1 MNRAL
6 RARRRS
12 APLTFGIL
20 AILVALGG
28 LIATAKAQN
37 LSAESDAF
45 DAFADDVAF
54 HTEEVTELT
63 VDLLETGVETEI
75 FVLERTRQLA
85 RAGTLARSANVFGAV
100 ADGLMEAP
108 EIYLAAKQHGAKGLA
123 RETVGAG
130 IQVGLGLA
138 TGFACGHAAAFA
150 TGVVLATGV
159 GAPAAPVV
167 YAFGFFVCQYA
178 GGKVA
183 DKIEDR
189 VEGGLGKILGIPD
202 GRNGRARNSRA
213 STVAGRANRPPRG
226 AGVRVGN
233 VDINTATG
241 DVTTTATGPNARA
254 QTDVG
259 VARGSDGGDVR
270 ITARTGNVT
279 TTASG
284 RNSSASSEVG
294 VANGAGTISV
304 RTGDVST
311 SARAGETATTE
322 VGTVSGGGRVTVR
335 TQDVVTGGNAE
346 TVVGSTHGGRVGVST
361 GDVVTTGR
369 RGQATTSI
377 GAGGNARTGDV
388 INSGGNLRIGGGA
401 CVGYRDGKCCLKFHR
416 SYCAISIIPSDKGRC
431 PPRYELWGG
440 LCYLYSD
447 KRHRVQR

>member
-20 AILVALGG
+20 AILVALGS

-85 RAGTLARSANVFGAV
+85 RADTLARSANVFGAV

-233 VDINTATG
+233 VDINAATG
-241 DVTTTATGPNARA
+241 DVTTTANKMGNFDALFYHAVYADYMGSIKGHFGP
-254 QTDVG
+254 V
-259 VARGSDGGDVR
+259 
-270 ITARTGNVT
+270 
-279 TTASG
+279 
-284 RNSSASSEVG
+284 NSIAIHPEGKSF
-294 VANGAGTISV
+294 T
-304 RTGDVST
+304 
-311 SARAGETATTE
+311 
-322 VGTVSGGGRVTVR
+322 
-335 TQDVVTGGNAE
+335 TGGE
-346 TVVGSTHGGRVGVST
+346 
-361 GDVVTTGR
+361 D
-369 RGQATTSI
+369 
-377 GAGGNARTGDV
+377 
-388 INSGGNLRIGGGA
+388 
-401 CVGYRDGKCCLKFHR
+401 GYIRLHHFEKSYFNGKHNF
-416 SYCAISIIPSDKGRC
+416 Y
-431 PPRYELWGG
+431 
-440 LCYLYSD
+440 
-447 KRHRVQR
+447 